1 MVPSRI
7 LTLDRKLHKVL
18 FRGGLGHVHQDKF
31 GSFGIVSDALRG
43 KIMPRTV
50 TAYIYIYIFLGG
62 GAGVFGKLPP
72 APALVCFLLCPV

>member
-1 MVPSRI
+1 MGG
-7 LTLDRKLHKVL
+7 KLHKAL
-18 FRGGLGHVHQDKF
+18 FREGLGHAHQDKF

-43 KIMPRTV
+43 EIMPRTV
-50 TAYIYIYIFLGG
+50 TVYIYIYIYIYIYSWG